1 VRDAQA
7 AIGKLTVSLNI
18 RMEKIFRSTS
28 KQHAFLQP
36 YIRVAVGASKGIAEA
51 ADIVRRLLVVLLVT
65 TFWAD

>member
-1 VRDAQA
+1 
-7 AIGKLTVSLNI
+7 
-18 RMEKIFRSTS
+18 MEKIFRSTS